1 MKRSGLLD
9 VTCDYSVLLIKKIKK
24 FNSCNFCNLVKF
36 INQRN
41 LIILDIYIQKR
52 KWKWLLL
59 VFAFIIIGASLW
71 YTNILVEKIA
81 KDERKK
87 IETWAG
93 AVQKKASLVRYTEE
107 FFEKIK
113 VEERKRVELWA
124 EATKRLIEANNTE
137 DLTFYSEIISGNTNI
152 PVILTDEKGNI
163 TAAKN
168 VDFNS
173 DSIKKLSGNLRKE
186 FTVYD
191 PIVVNY
197 GSKKSYL
204 YYKESKLFT
213 GLREVLN
220 DLIKSF
226 ISEVVVNSASVP
238 VIITDSSKS
247 KIIAFGNIDSVKINN
262 TDFVNDMIHAM
273 QAQNKPIEVELS
285 GFGKSFVFYKDSFLL
300 TQLKYYPYVQFFI
313 IGLFLLAAY
322 FLFSTSR
329 KAEQDQVWVG
339 MAKETAHQLGTPLSS
354 LMAWVEI
361 LKLKDIDEATI
372 SEMEKDVHRFEIITQ
387 RFSNIGSLPKLETE
401 NIIKIV
407 YDAVDYMMARTS
419 KKVHFSINMPK
430 ENEYFLPLN
439 APLFEWVIENL
450 CKNAVDAMDG
460 EGKIDI
466 FITNENKFINIDIT
480 DTGKGIPKSKFK
492 TVFKPGY
499 TSKKRGW
506 GLGLTLCKR
515 IIEIYHKGKIYV
527 RSSVIGK
534 GTAFR
539 ITLNKF

>member
-1 MKRSGLLD
+1 M
-9 VTCDYSVLLIKKIKK
+9 
-24 FNSCNFCNLVKF
+24 
-36 INQRN
+36 
-41 LIILDIYIQKR
+41 DIYIQKR

-59 VFAFIIIGASLW
+59 AFAFLIIGASLW

-87 IETWAG
+87 VETWAG

-107 FFEKIK
+107 FFEKLK

-124 EATKRLIEANNTE
+124 EATKRLIEADNTE

-152 PVILTDEKGNI
+152 PVVLTDDEGKI

-173 DSIKKLSGNLRKE
+173 DSIKILDGKLKKE
-186 FTVYD
+186 YTEYD
-191 PIVVNY
+191 PIVVTY

-213 GLREVLN
+213 GLRNVLD

-226 ISEVVVNSASVP
+226 ISEVVINSASVP

-247 KIIAFGNIDSVKINN
+247 KIIAFGNIDSVKIAEKDYANE
-262 TDFVNDMIHAM
+262 MISAM
-273 QAQNKPIEVELS
+273 QTQNKPIEIKLS
-285 GFGKSFVFYKDSFLL
+285 GLGTSYVFYKDSFLL
-300 TQLKYYPYVQFFI
+300 TQLKYYPYIQFFI

-322 FLFSTSR
+322 FLFSTAR
-329 KAEQDQVWVG
+329 KEEQNQVWVG

-354 LMAWVEI
+354 LVAWVEI
-361 LKLKDIDEATI
+361 LKMKNLDEETI
-372 SEMEKDVHRFEIITQ
+372 TEIQKDVRRFEIITQ

-401 NIIKIV
+401 NIVKVI
-407 YDAVDYMMARTS
+407 YDAVDYVKARSS
-419 KKVHFSINMPK
+419 KKVVFSINLPK
-430 ENEYFLPLN
+430 DYEYPVPLN
-439 APLFEWVIENL
+439 IPLFEWVIENL
-450 CKNAVDAMDG
+450 CKNAIDSMDG
-460 EGKIDI
+460 EGSIDI
-466 FITNENKFINIDIT
+466 AVTEESHMVNIDIT

-515 IIEIYHKGKIYV
+515 IIEIYHFGKIFV
-527 RSSVIGK
+527 RTSTIGK
-534 GTAFR
+534 GTTFR
-539 ITLNKF
+539 ITIKN

>member
-1 MKRSGLLD
+1 
-9 VTCDYSVLLIKKIKK
+9 VIV
-24 FNSCNFCNLVKF
+24 
-36 INQRN
+36 
-41 LIILDIYIQKR
+41 
-52 KWKWLLL
+52 
-59 VFAFIIIGASLW
+59 GASLW
-71 YTNILVEKIA
+71 YTNILVDKIA

-87 IETWAG
+87 VETWAG

-124 EATKRLIEANNTE
+124 EATKRLIEADNSE

-168 VDFNS
+168 VDFNY
-173 DSIKKLSGNLRKE
+173 DSVKTLSGELKKKY
-186 FTVYD
+186 TVYE
-191 PIVVNY
+191 PIVVTY

-213 GLREVLN
+213 GLHEVLD

-247 KIIAFGNIDSVKINN
+247 KIIAFGNIDSVKVNN
-262 TDFVNDMIHAM
+262 KDYVNDMISIM
-273 QAQNKPIEVELS
+273 QEQNRPIEIELS
-285 GFGKSFVFYKDSFLL
+285 GIGKSFVFYKDSFLL
-300 TQLKYYPYVQFFI
+300 TQLKYYPYAQFFI
-313 IGLFLLAAY
+313 IGIFLIVAY

-329 KAEQDQVWVG
+329 KAEQNQVWVG

-361 LKLKDIDEATI
+361 LKMKNLDQGTI
-372 SEMEKDVHRFEIITQ
+372 NEIEKDVHRFEIITQ
-387 RFSNIGSLPKLETE
+387 RFSNIGSLPKLESE
-401 NIIKIV
+401 NIIKSV
-407 YDAVDYMMARTS
+407 YDAIDYVMARTS
-419 KKVHFSINMPK
+419 KKVQFSVNISK
-430 ENEYFLPLN
+430 DYEYFAPLN
-439 APLFEWVIENL
+439 EPLFEWVIENI
-450 CKNAVDAMDG
+450 CKNAVDAMGG

-466 FITNENKFINIDIT
+466 SITEENNFVNIDIS
-480 DTGKGIPKSKFK
+480 DNGSGIPKSKFK

-499 TSKKRGW
+499 TSKQRGW

-515 IIEIYHKGKIYV
+515 IIEIYHKGKIFV
-527 RSSVIGK
+527 RSSTIGK
-534 GTAFR
+534 GTTFR
-539 ITLNKF
+539 IILNKN

>member
-1 MKRSGLLD
+1 M
-9 VTCDYSVLLIKKIKK
+9 
-24 FNSCNFCNLVKF
+24 
-36 INQRN
+36 
-41 LIILDIYIQKR
+41 DIYIQKR

-59 VFAFIIIGASLW
+59 AFAFLIIGASLW

-87 IETWAG
+87 VETWAG

-107 FFEKIK
+107 FFEKLK

-124 EATKRLIEANNTE
+124 EATKRLIEADNTE

-152 PVILTDEKGNI
+152 PVVLTDDEGKI

-173 DSIKKLSGNLRKE
+173 DSIKILDGKLKKE
-186 FTVYD
+186 YTEYD
-191 PIVVNY
+191 PIVVTY
-197 GSKKSYL
+197 GTKKSYL

-213 GLREVLN
+213 GLRNVLD

-226 ISEVVVNSASVP
+226 ISEVVINSASVP
-238 VIITDSSKS
+238 VIITDSSKL
-247 KIIAFGNIDSVKINN
+247 KIIAFGNVDSLKISDKDYSNG
-262 TDFVNDMIHAM
+262 MLSAM
-273 QAQNKPIEVELS
+273 QTQNKPIEIKLS
-285 GFGKSFVFYKDSFLL
+285 GLGTSYVFYKDSFLL

-322 FLFSTSR
+322 FLFSTAR
-329 KAEQDQVWVG
+329 KEEQNQVWVG

-354 LMAWVEI
+354 LVAWVEI
-361 LKLKDIDEATI
+361 LKMKNLDEDTI
-372 SEMEKDVHRFEIITQ
+372 TEIQKDVRRFEIITQ
-387 RFSNIGSLPKLETE
+387 RFSNIGSLPKLEKE
-401 NIIKIV
+401 NLVKVI
-407 YDAVDYMMARTS
+407 YDAVDYVKARSS
-419 KKVHFSINMPK
+419 KKVVFSINLPK
-430 ENEYFLPLN
+430 DYEYPVPLN
-439 APLFEWVIENL
+439 IPLFEWVIENL
-450 CKNAVDAMDG
+450 CKNAIDSMDG
-460 EGKIDI
+460 EGSIDI
-466 FITNENKFINIDIT
+466 AITEESHMVNIDIT

-515 IIEIYHKGKIYV
+515 IIEIYHFGKIFV
-527 RSSVIGK
+527 RTSTIGK
-534 GTAFR
+534 GTTFR
-539 ITLNKF
+539 ITINK

>member
-1 MKRSGLLD
+1 
-9 VTCDYSVLLIKKIKK
+9 
-24 FNSCNFCNLVKF
+24 
-36 INQRN
+36 
-41 LIILDIYIQKR
+41 LDIYIQKR

-59 VFAFIIIGASLW
+59 AFAFLIIGASLW

-87 IETWAG
+87 VETWAG

-124 EATKRLIEANNTE
+124 EATKRLIEADNTE

-152 PVILTDEKGNI
+152 PVVLTDDEGNI

-173 DSIKKLSGNLRKE
+173 DSIKILTGKLKKE
-186 FTVYD
+186 YTEYD
-191 PIVVNY
+191 PIVVTY

-213 GLREVLN
+213 GLRNVLN

-226 ISEVVVNSASVP
+226 ISEVVINSASVP

-247 KIIAFGNIDSVKINN
+247 TIIAFGNVDSLKISDKDYANE
-262 TDFVNDMIHAM
+262 MISAM
-273 QAQNKPIEVELS
+273 QTQNKPIEIKLS
-285 GFGKSFVFYKDSFLL
+285 GLGASYVFYKDSFLL

-322 FLFSTSR
+322 FLFSTAR
-329 KAEQDQVWVG
+329 KEEQNQVWVG

-354 LMAWVEI
+354 LVAWVEI
-361 LKLKDIDEATI
+361 LKMKNLDEDTI
-372 SEMEKDVHRFEIITQ
+372 TEIQKDVRRFEIITQ
-387 RFSNIGSLPKLETE
+387 RFSNIGSLPKLEKE
-401 NIIKIV
+401 NIIKVI
-407 YDAVDYMMARTS
+407 YDAVDYVKARSS
-419 KKVHFSINMPK
+419 KKVIFSINLPK
-430 ENEYFLPLN
+430 DYEYAVPLN
-439 APLFEWVIENL
+439 IPLFEWVIENL
-450 CKNAVDAMDG
+450 CKNAIDAMDG
-460 EGKIDI
+460 EGAIDI
-466 FITNENKFINIDIT
+466 AVTEESHLVNIDIT

-515 IIEIYHKGKIYV
+515 IIEIYHYGKIYV
-527 RSSVIGK
+527 RTSTLGK
-534 GTAFR
+534 GTTFR
-539 ITLNKF
+539 ITIKN